1 MEGHCA
7 KHVFE
12 PTEALCRTCGG
23 EFCGDCLV
31 YAYGPKKP
39 PYCVNCALSAAGVRS
54 TAARPHV
61 RSRRDVKRELKEQ
74 KRQSKVAAKSGR
86 GGADELFD
94 AIPIPATGPR
104 RGLELEFTINDDGSV
119 DRPDAPVEEAP
130 VPVPERTPS
139 IFDQTFDD
147 RTG

>member
-61 RSRRDVKRELKEQ
+61 RSKREMKRELKEQ
-74 KRQSKVAAKSGR
+74 KRQSKVSAKSAA
-86 GGADELFD
+86 GGSADDLFD
-94 AIPIPATGPR
+94 AIPIPSGARPMV
-104 RGLELEFTINDDGSV
+104 ELEFTINDDGTV
-119 DRPDAPVEEAP
+119 DRPDEPVVDEP
-130 VPVPERTPS
+130 VSVPARTPS

-147 RTG
+147 RS